1 MKIHLFI
8 ITIYTLLNACSND
21 KQAQATNVS
30 PTSTQPELLAKT
42 KTNQTA
48 DEGITGYWNLKL
60 EAYDKN
66 ENKILDDDERK
77 KGIQNRYSFRFNADG
92 SCQIRESFKGHYEV
106 KTKGGNKILSVYRNR
121 VQGEEDQDPPPD
133 VYRIISLSKNEL
145 VLLEQEG
152 NLTFWVFE
160 RSK

>member
-21 KQAQATNVS
+21 KPTEANSVAQTSKQAEILS
-30 PTSTQPELLAKT
+30 KT
-42 KTNQTA
+42 ETNQIGE
-48 DEGITGYWNLKL
+48 EGINGYWKLKL

-66 ENKILDDDERK
+66 ENKILDEPERN

-121 VQGEEDQDPPPD
+121 VQAEEDQDPPPD
-133 VYRIISLSKNEL
+133 VYRIISLSENEL

-152 NLTFWVFE
+152 NFTFWVFE